1 MDDDYKKWLWKK
13 RAEKCVKNL
22 IKHRF
27 DAHCVETAAD
37 AKEMILE
44 MTKDFETFGF
54 GGSATINSLDIKK
67 ELKSQGKILFDH
79 NDETLSFEEKLE
91 YRKKQVACDCFL
103 LSANGIAET
112 GEIVNVDGV
121 GNRTN
126 AMTFGPRK
134 VIIVTGVN
142 KLTPDLHSAI
152 RRIKEIAAPMR
163 AKSLGVETPC
173 ADTGICVDCNAPMR
187 ICNITAILHRKPM
200 MTDVT
205 VIIVNQELGY

>member
-1 MDDDYKKWLWKK
+1 MNDDYKSWLWKM

-27 DAHCVETAAD
+27 DAHCVDTAAE
-37 AKEMILE
+37 AGTMILE
-44 MTKDFETFGF
+44 MTKELTTFGF
-54 GGSATINSLDIKK
+54 GGSATINSLGIKE
-67 ELKSQGKILFDH
+67 ELKTQGKTLFDH
-79 NDETLSFEEKLE
+79 NDETLSFEEKLD
-91 YRKKQVACDCFL
+91 YRKKQVVCDCFL

-126 AMTFGPRK
+126 AMTFGPGK
-134 VIIVTGVN
+134 VIIIAGVN

-152 RRIKEIAAPMR
+152 RRIKEVAAPMR

-173 ADTGICVDCNAPMR
+173 AETGICVDCNAPMR
-187 ICNITAILHRKPM
+187 ICNITAIMHRKPM